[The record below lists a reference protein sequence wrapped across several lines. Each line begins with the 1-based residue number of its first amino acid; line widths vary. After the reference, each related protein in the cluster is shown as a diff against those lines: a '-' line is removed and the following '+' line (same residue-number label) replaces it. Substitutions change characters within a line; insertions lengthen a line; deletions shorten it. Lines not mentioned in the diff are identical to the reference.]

1 MRRLL
6 PMTAA
11 LLFGCNAALAQVSTM
26 GTTAMGLTSTPGTIV
41 TSPLNGPSPFSATT
55 QPGAPDTTLAAVP
68 LTSDPTTPG
77 TVVTCST
84 PTAQITPGTPAVPVA
99 SLSSMTG
106 TTGTTL
112 FYVCKWKH
120 GPTRADA
127 VRTTR
132 FIIHVRFSRLDD
144 TGSTAA
150 RNTSSAVAFHYSTSS
165 DLVDYDNVTGRG
177 NCSGAV
183 GDHSHA
189 DRHHHDRER
198 RANAPA
204 WQSLDYRVQLC
215 TGRSAD

>member
-1 MRRLL
+1 
-6 PMTAA
+6 
-11 LLFGCNAALAQVSTM
+11 LFHTDGPDHAWNSGSASCFPVVNDWHDRNDAINIR
-26 GTTAMGLTSTPGTIV
+26 GTDDIGGT
-41 TSPLNGPSPFSATT
+41 GY
-55 QPGAPDTTLAAVP
+55 
-68 LTSDPTTPG
+68 
-77 TVVTCST
+77 
-84 PTAQITPGTPAVPVA
+84 
-99 SLSSMTG
+99 
-106 TTGTTL
+106 L

-127 VRTTR
+127 VRTTS

-204 WQSLDYRVQLC
+204 WQSLDYRVQLY